1 MQELRTL
8 GECEFGTVVTLI
20 TGHRVELLRENFEF
34 PGWLLVKNL
43 DDGAVFEYHKTCR
56 LKEES

>member
-1 MQELRTL
+1 MQEPRTL

-43 DDGAVFEYHKTCR
+43 DDGVVFEYHKTCR